1 MPRRAPGPP
10 RGIVQTVAGPQ
21 LRHARFAPEGE
32 LARWL
37 RHVWLV
43 EWDLAEP
50 HVQETLPH
58 PAAHLVLERG
68 SSRIVGVMRHRF
80 VRELAGRGMVVGLAL
95 RPGLLPCFTGEPA
108 WKSHGM
114 DALSTL
120 WSDVDA
126 LERAVFDAPD
136 DDARVPIAEQWLLA
150 RLPPMHPD
158 AERVARIVES
168 IERDRSILR
177 AEELAAREHLD
188 LRALQRLFRAW
199 VGLTPKDVIQRYRIH
214 EALDRVAREG
224 AARLAAEL
232 GYTDQAHF
240 AKHFKKLV
248 GRTPTEHAR
257 ATRG

>member
-1 MPRRAPGPP
+1 MW
-10 RGIVQTVAGPQ
+10 I
-21 LRHARFAPEGE
+21 
-32 LARWL
+32 
-37 RHVWLV
+37 V

-68 SSRIVGVMRHRF
+68 SSRIVGMMRGRF

-95 RPGLLPCFTGEPA
+95 RPALLPCFTGEPA
-108 WKSHGM
+108 WTTRGM
-114 DALSTL
+114 HALSTL
-120 WSDVDA
+120 WSDVDV
-126 LERAVFDAPD
+126 LERAVLDAPD
-136 DDARVPIAEQWLLA
+136 DDARVHRAEEWLLA

-168 IERDRSILR
+168 VERDRSILR
-177 AEELAAREHLD
+177 AEELAIREGVD
-188 LRALQRLFRAW
+188 LRTLQRLFRAW

-224 AARLAAEL
+224 SARESWARLAAEL

-248 GRTPTEHAR
+248 GRTPSEQAR
-257 ATRG
+257 ATRRPAPTE